1 MRMTLAQF
9 NGFSMAVMREEKR
22 RFADAAATTRI
33 GMAEDKDY
41 RKIMDKLDS
50 D

>member
-9 NGFSMAVMREEKR
+9 NGFSKAVAREEKR

-33 GMAEDKDY
+33 GMAEDKSY
-41 RKIMDKLDS
+41 RQIMDKLDN

>member
-1 MRMTLAQF
+1 MRMTLVQF
-9 NGFSMAVMREEKR
+9 NGFSKAVTREEKR

-33 GMAEDKDY
+33 GMAENEAY
-41 RKIMDKLDS
+41 RKIMDKLDN

>member
-9 NGFSMAVMREEKR
+9 NGFSEAVAREEKR
-22 RFADAAATTRI
+22 RFADAAAATRI
-33 GMAEDKDY
+33 GMAEDKSY
-41 RKIMDKLDS
+41 RQIMDKLDS

>member
-9 NGFSMAVMREEKR
+9 NGFSKAVAREDKR
-22 RFADAAATTRI
+22 RLADAAAATRI
-33 GMAEDKDY
+33 GMADGKDY
-41 RKIMDKLDS
+41 RKAMDKLED

>member
-1 MRMTLAQF
+1 MRMTLSQF
-9 NGFSMAVMREEKR
+9 NGFSKAVAREEKR
-22 RFADAAATTRI
+22 RFADLAAATRI
-33 GMAEDKDY
+33 GMAENEDY

>member
-9 NGFSMAVMREEKR
+9 NGFAKAVAREEKR
-22 RFADAAATTRI
+22 RFADGAAAIRI

-41 RKIMDKLDS
+41 RKIMDKLEGG
-50 D
+50 